1 MQVVSIVLAAGFS
14 RRFGAAKQMARLGD
28 ATLLERAVKTALA
41 AGLEPVFVVLREE
54 QKTAF
59 CVANVDTLPVSA
71 GGGPGD
77 QPRGG
82 GGDGFVGPG
91 RSACG
96 CERRG
101 AAGVMGAVVLACDQP
116 AVTAEHLR
124 ELARGG
130 DEVVASGYAGR
141 KGVPAY
147 FPARVFPELLELRG
161 DAGARGLLATARVVE
176 LPGGELDIDTVE
188 DLERATRLY
197 GRLPGL

>member
-14 RRFGAAKQMARLGD
+14 RRFGTAKQMARLGD

-54 QKTAF
+54 QKMAF
-59 CVANVDTLPVSA
+59 CVANVDNFLSAPAVVPVINPEAAEGMASSVRA
-71 GGGPGD
+71 GVRAAEG
-77 QPRGG
+77 
-82 GGDGFVGPG
+82 
-91 RSACG
+91 A
-96 CERRG
+96 
-101 AAGVMGAVVLACDQP
+101 AAGVGGAVVLACDQP

-130 DEVVASGYAGR
+130 DEIVASSYAGR

-147 FPARVFPELLELRG
+147 FPVRVFPELLELRG

-188 DLERATRLY
+188 DLERAVRLY
-197 GRLPGL
+197 GCQPGL

>member
-14 RRFGAAKQMARLGD
+14 RRLGSAKQMARLGD
-28 ATLLERAVKTALA
+28 ATLLERAVNTALA

-59 CVANVDTLPVSA
+59 CVANLDNIRPESAVVPVVNPEAAEGMASSVRA
-71 GGGPGD
+71 GV
-77 QPRGG
+77 R
-82 GGDGFVGPG
+82 
-91 RSACG
+91 A
-96 CERRG
+96 
-101 AAGVMGAVVLACDQP
+101 AAGAEGVAGVVLLACDQP

-130 DEVVASGYAGR
+130 DEVVASSYAGR

-147 FPARVFPELLELRG
+147 FPARLFPELLQLRG
-161 DAGARGLLATARVVE
+161 DVGARGLLETARAVE

-188 DLERATRLY
+188 DLERAVRLY
-197 GRLPGL
+197 GRPPGL

>member
-14 RRFGAAKQMARLGD
+14 RRLGSAKQMARLGD
-28 ATLLERAVKTALA
+28 RTLLELAVKTALD
-41 AGLEPVFVVLREE
+41 AGLTPVFVVLREE

-59 CVANVDTLPVSA
+59 CMANLDRSRAESGVVTVVNPEAAEGMASSVRA
-71 GGGPGD
+71 GV
-77 QPRGG
+77 R
-82 GGDGFVGPG
+82 
-91 RSACG
+91 AA
-96 CERRG
+96 EG
-101 AAGVMGAVVLACDQP
+101 AAGVVVLACDQP

-130 DEVVASGYAGR
+130 DEVVASSYAGR

-161 DAGARGLLATARVVE
+161 DAGARGQLQTARAVE

-188 DLERATRLY
+188 DLEQAVRLY
-197 GRLPGL
+197 GRPPGL